1 MNALGIEQELLIRQ
15 LRIAQQQM
23 TNGIGAAA
31 TSTAN
36 IQQNGP
42 QKGVGRAPME
52 MLGQQNARQI

>member
-1 MNALGIEQELLIRQ
+1 MNAFGIEQELLIRQ

-31 TSTAN
+31 TATTN
-36 IQQNGP
+36 IQNGP
-42 QKGVGRAPME
+42 QKGGGRATME